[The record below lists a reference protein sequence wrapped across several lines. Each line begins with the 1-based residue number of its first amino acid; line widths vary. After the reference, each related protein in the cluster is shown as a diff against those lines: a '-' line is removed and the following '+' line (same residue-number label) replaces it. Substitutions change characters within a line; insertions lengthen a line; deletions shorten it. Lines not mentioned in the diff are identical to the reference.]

1 MTEFLH
7 FFLRRLR
14 QPRVIAE
21 VLGGIILG
29 PTVMMRIPGFQNAIF
44 PTASMPGLSLTSTIG
59 LIIFLFLVGLEVDTK
74 IIRRNAVAATSVSVA
89 GLLVPLG
96 LGAAVGVGIY
106 RNLVSDST
114 NFGYFVLFSAV
125 AVGITA
131 FPVLCR
137 ILTELKLLETPV
149 GVVAL
154 GAGVGNDVIGWILL
168 ALAVALVNASTGL
181 TALYILLACVG
192 YVIVLLIPGRWAYV
206 WLARR
211 TGSLEQGSPT
221 PLMMTVTLVIVM
233 VSAFYTDIIGVH
245 AIFGRHSV

>member
-74 IIRRNAVAATSVSVA
+74 VIRRNAVAATSVSVA

-106 RNLVSDST
+106 RNLVS
-114 NFGYFVLFSAV
+114 V
-125 AVGITA
+125 
-131 FPVLCR
+131 
-137 ILTELKLLETPV
+137 
-149 GVVAL
+149 
-154 GAGVGNDVIGWILL
+154 
-168 ALAVALVNASTGL
+168 
-181 TALYILLACVG
+181 
-192 YVIVLLIPGRWAYV
+192 
-206 WLARR
+206 
-211 TGSLEQGSPT
+211 
-221 PLMMTVTLVIVM
+221 
-233 VSAFYTDIIGVH
+233 
-245 AIFGRHSV
+245 